1 MYKVDIDNKTL
12 KRMTKTTFCNKKLKE
27 RYDIQEWVE
36 KNPEIIDE
44 DLLIIG
50 KEVTL
55 PSDIRIDLLAIDKKS
70 NLVIIELKRD
80 DSGRNVDWQA
90 IKYASYCSNFTNT
103 EIFRQYAEYL
113 GTTEDE
119 AETEIEKFIEAENFE
134 ELNNKQRII
143 LVSKEFHSDVIS
155 AVLWLRDYGIELSCV
170 RFTPYIDD
178 IGDLFIAPTKI
189 IPLPEAEDYLIKK
202 EKKQKEVRQTKSSS
216 FSLEK
221 SEYDNEVLKK
231 ELKSSLTRKSDLTP
245 RVIAFL
251 EIILQENSKR
261 DDLTDTQTE
270 HEINLVVNGLDDFVN
285 DVQTTYDD
293 YSDKLKS
300 SLEMQ
305 TEIINDANKMYA
317 ESYNSIKEQIN
328 NLLKSYGVNVSLSS
342 KANFSGLVGFASG
355 GSVAGQ
361 IRKNGDSLLASVNPG
376 ETILT
381 QDFTKMLP
389 DLVGTMKD
397 FVNIDVPNYS
407 NFTRAKTPIVNIN
420 YDGNLVNVEGSAT
433 TSTIDELRK
442 LTPQIAKEV
451 TKTITQDIKKNGFK

>member
-50 KEVTL
+50 KEVPL

-251 EIILQENSKR
+251 EIILQENKKYDREELKEKLFEKGIGEDVGQAGRYLSNISQF
-261 DDLTDTQTE
+261 LTKKSNPHFRQ
-270 HEINLVVNGLDDFVN
+270 IIDFE
-285 DVQTTYDD
+285 T
-293 YSDKLKS
+293 
-300 SLEMQ
+300 
-305 TEIINDANKMYA
+305 
-317 ESYNSIKEQIN
+317 
-328 NLLKSYGVNVSLSS
+328 
-342 KANFSGLVGFASG
+342 G
-355 GSVAGQ
+355 GSTGEV
-361 IRKNGDSLLASVNPG
+361 KNNYFVISKYRDLLNEVLKEIENK
-376 ETILT
+376 ER
-381 QDFTKMLP
+381 
-389 DLVGTMKD
+389 
-397 FVNIDVPNYS
+397 VNII
-407 NFTRAKTPIVNIN
+407 A
-420 YDGNLVNVEGSAT
+420 VE
-433 TSTIDELRK
+433 
-442 LTPQIAKEV
+442 
-451 TKTITQDIKKNGFK
+451 KND

>member
-1 MYKVDIDNKTL
+1 MYKVDIENKVL
-12 KRMTKTTFCNKKLKE
+12 KRMAKTTFCNENLKE

-50 KEVTL
+50 KEVSL

-90 IKYASYCSNFTNT
+90 IKYASYCSNFTNA

-178 IGDLFIAPTKI
+178 TGDLFIAPAKI
-189 IPLPEAEDYLIKK
+189 IPLPEAEDYLVKK

-221 SEYDNEVLKK
+221 SDYDILTLKK
-231 ELKSSLTRKSDLTP
+231 ELKSSLTRKSDLIP

-251 EIILQENSKR
+251 EIILEQNKK
-261 DDLTDTQTE
+261 
-270 HEINLVVNGLDDFVN
+270 
-285 DVQTTYDD
+285 YDREE
-293 YSDKLKS
+293 LK
-300 SLEMQ
+300 
-305 TEIINDANKMYA
+305 
-317 ESYNSIKEQIN
+317 
-328 NLLKSYGVNVSLSS
+328 VSLQA
-342 KANFSGLVGFASG
+342 KGIGIDVGQAGRYLSNISQFLTKKSNPHFRQIIEFESG
-355 GSVAGQ
+355 GSTGEV
-361 IRKNGDSLLASVNPG
+361 KNNYIVLSKYRDLLNEVLK
-376 ETILT
+376 E
-381 QDFTKMLP
+381 
-389 DLVGTMKD
+389 
-397 FVNIDVPNYS
+397 
-407 NFTRAKTPIVNIN
+407 
-420 YDGNLVNVEGSAT
+420 
-433 TSTIDELRK
+433 
-442 LTPQIAKEV
+442 IANN
-451 TKTITQDIKKNGFK
+451 D